1 MGCMTLVLCLLL
13 PFVLAPIEV
22 YLVMIAG
29 VVFGEAYRTGANRPA
44 AEPENS

>member
-1 MGCMTLVLCLLL
+1 VPSAAVCAG
-13 PFVLAPIEV
+13 AIEV

-29 VVFGEAYRTGANRPA
+29 AVFGEAYRTGANRLA

>member
-1 MGCMTLVLCLLL
+1 MGYMTLVLCLLL

-29 VVFGEAYRTGANRPA
+29 AVFGEAYRTGANRLA